1 MKIIDVGAVTEIPMQ
16 MDVDGEVATV
26 NSVHVSLE
34 TGRGYDIRF
43 PATYKDGVVTC
54 SIHGIDGVVQTG
66 DRKIRLEAVI
76 NEKYYVPLED
86 TVRVASP
93 LKVSAS
99 LGSGVSEVKPEAA
112 KPMVKASMTAP
123 TKAPLLTPGVSV
135 AEASSPVS
143 LKVEPTPTP
152 MRIMKSTSVR

>member
-1 MKIIDVGAVTEIPMQ
+1 MKIIDPAEVTEIPMQ

-43 PATYKDGVVTC
+43 PAVYKDGVVTC
-54 SIHGIDGVVQTG
+54 SIHGIDGVVQVG

-99 LGSGVSEVKPEAA
+99 LSASPTDVKESVVKPV
-112 KPMVKASMTAP
+112 VKASMTVPAKVP
-123 TKAPLLTPGVSV
+123 ST
-135 AEASSPVS
+135 SPVV
-143 LKVEPTPTP
+143 VESTSAVAKAIQKP
-152 MRIMKSTSVR
+152 MRVMKSISVR